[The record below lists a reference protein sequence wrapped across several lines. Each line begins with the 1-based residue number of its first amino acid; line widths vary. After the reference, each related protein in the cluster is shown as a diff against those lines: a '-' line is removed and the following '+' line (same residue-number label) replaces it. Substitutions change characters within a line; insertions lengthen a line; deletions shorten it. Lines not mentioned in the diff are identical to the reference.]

1 MHVHLQNE
9 PDDAARAALHKALDD
24 GIELTYGT
32 ELPEVCDYTILV
44 AGRPIPE
51 LLKASEVLNTLVI
64 PFAGLPASTSELLR
78 EFPEISVHNLHH
90 NAPATAELSM
100 ALLLAAAKS
109 VVPIDSRFRQ
119 GDWSDRGQMD
129 RSIQLE
135 GRTALVLGYG
145 QIGKRV
151 ARACQGLGMQVI
163 AIARRKHSDPEHEL
177 HTVDELTDVLP
188 KADALMV
195 CLPATP
201 ETEGLIGEAE
211 LALLPPDAVVV
222 NIARGPIVHE
232 QALYDALKERRI
244 FAAGLDVWWKY
255 PASRDEW
262 GKTQP
267 SAFPFHELENV
278 VMSPHRGGHVSD
290 TETQRMRALARVL
303 NAANRGEEIPNRV
316 DLTAGY

>member
-9 PDDAARAALHKALDD
+9 PDDDARAALHQELDD
-24 GIELTYGT
+24 SIELTFGA
-32 ELPEVCDYTILV
+32 ELPDVCDYTVLV
-44 AGRPIPE
+44 AGRPTPE
-51 LLKASEVLNTLVI
+51 LLQASEVLNTLVI
-64 PFAGLPASTSELLR
+64 PFAGLPASTTELLR
-78 EFPEISVHNLHH
+78 EFPEISIHNLHH
-90 NAPATAELSM
+90 NAPATAELAM

-163 AIARRKHSDPEHEL
+163 ALARRKHSDPEHEV
-177 HTVDELTDVLP
+177 HTTDELAELMP
-188 KADALMV
+188 KADALLV
-195 CLPATP
+195 CLPATG

-211 LALLPPDAVVV
+211 ITLLPANAIVV
-222 NIARGPIVHE
+222 NIARGPIVAE
-232 QALYDALKERRI
+232 QALFEALKDKRI

-290 TETQRMRALARVL
+290 TETRRMRALASVL

-316 DLTAGY
+316 DLAAGY